1 MHVQLFFCLFDSLL
15 LGHSCCHR
23 RVVPYVFYINLGG
36 GDVNILFLYIPTPPW
51 LFEQAEQH
59 DLSRCPRI
67 KNTSVVVLPGLVQS
81 PRSDV
86 DIVARLQNIHLKKWI
101 ETKKHHK
108 KTSKSPFKPCH
119 WLIIQSWV
127 ALQETC
133 VTEGIEGCVTY
144 LP

>member
-86 DIVARLQNIHLKKWI
+86 DIVVRLQNIHLQKWI
-101 ETKKHHK
+101 ETKNIKN
-108 KTSKSPFKPCH
+108 TSKVLSNRAISSSYRVGLRYKK
-119 WLIIQSWV
+119 L
-127 ALQETC
+127 A
-133 VTEGIEGCVTY
+133 
-144 LP
+144 